1 MLASA
6 ALKLLYP
13 PGFIREGQFQQHQQQ
28 IETSATAIMERHKS
42 LPITSL
48 LDVWLRNEGLETPL
62 LQHRLIKGWPE
73 VMGATVAQ
81 YTGEIKI
88 FGNVLRVQIKSPALR
103 QNLLMMRTEIAR
115 KMNDFVKAQVIQEVT
130 FY

>member
-1 MLASA
+1 
-6 ALKLLYP
+6 
-13 PGFIREGQFQQHQQQ
+13 
-28 IETSATAIMERHKS
+28 MERHKS

-62 LQHRLIKGWPE
+62 LQHRLIKGWSE
-73 VMGATVAQ
+73 VMGTTVAQ

>member
-1 MLASA
+1 
-6 ALKLLYP
+6 
-13 PGFIREGQFQQHQQQ
+13 
-28 IETSATAIMERHKS
+28 MERHKS

-73 VMGATVAQ
+73 VMGGTVAQ

>member
-1 MLASA
+1 
-6 ALKLLYP
+6 
-13 PGFIREGQFQQHQQQ
+13 
-28 IETSATAIMERHKS
+28 MERHKS

-81 YTGEIKI
+81 HTGEIKI

>member
-1 MLASA
+1 
-6 ALKLLYP
+6 
-13 PGFIREGQFQQHQQQ
+13 
-28 IETSATAIMERHKS
+28 MERHKS

-62 LQHRLIKGWPE
+62 LQHRLIKGWAE

-81 YTGEIKI
+81 YTGDIRI

-103 QNLLMMRTEIAR
+103 QNLLMMRTEIAK

>member
-1 MLASA
+1 
-6 ALKLLYP
+6 
-13 PGFIREGQFQQHQQQ
+13 
-28 IETSATAIMERHKS
+28 
-42 LPITSL
+42 
-48 LDVWLRNEGLETPL
+48 
-62 LQHRLIKGWPE
+62 
-73 VMGATVAQ
+73 MGATVAQ

-103 QNLLMMRTEIAR
+103 QNLLMMRTEIAK

>member
-1 MLASA
+1 
-6 ALKLLYP
+6 
-13 PGFIREGQFQQHQQQ
+13 
-28 IETSATAIMERHKS
+28 MERHKS

-73 VMGATVAQ
+73 VMGDTVAQ
-81 YTGEIKI
+81 YTGDICI
-88 FGNVLRVQIKSPALR
+88 YGNVLRVQIKSPALR

-115 KMNDFVKAQVIQEVT
+115 KMNEYVKAQVIQEVT

>member
-1 MLASA
+1 
-6 ALKLLYP
+6 
-13 PGFIREGQFQQHQQQ
+13 
-28 IETSATAIMERHKS
+28 MERHKS

-73 VMGATVAQ
+73 VMGDTVAQ
-81 YTGEIKI
+81 YTGDICI
-88 FGNVLRVQIKSPALR
+88 YGNVLRVQIKSPALR
-103 QNLLMMRTEIAR
+103 QNLLMMRTEIAK

>member
-1 MLASA
+1 M
-6 ALKLLYP
+6 
-13 PGFIREGQFQQHQQQ
+13 
-28 IETSATAIMERHKS
+28 
-42 LPITSL
+42 
-48 LDVWLRNEGLETPL
+48 
-62 LQHRLIKGWPE
+62 
-73 VMGATVAQ
+73 AQ

>member
-1 MLASA
+1 
-6 ALKLLYP
+6 
-13 PGFIREGQFQQHQQQ
+13 
-28 IETSATAIMERHKS
+28 MERHKS
-42 LPITSL
+42 LPINNL
-48 LDVWLRNEGLETPL
+48 LDLWLRNEGLETPL

-81 YTGEIKI
+81 YTGEINI

>member
-1 MLASA
+1 
-6 ALKLLYP
+6 
-13 PGFIREGQFQQHQQQ
+13 
-28 IETSATAIMERHKS
+28 MERHKS

-73 VMGATVAQ
+73 AMGATVAQ
-81 YTGEIKI
+81 YTGDIRI

-103 QNLLMMRTEIAR
+103 QNLLMMRSEIAK